1 MVTIDVD
8 FDVFKQLTM
17 RRQSESDSYSD
28 VVRRLLLSGEA
39 PPPIPL
45 SVSKGATFKG
55 VHFPN
60 CTQFR
65 VTYKGRTHTAE
76 IKDGEWVG
84 ADGEFRAS
92 PSEAAHAV
100 TKTNVNGWRFW
111 ECKRPEDQQWHL
123 IDRLRSPDGITVI
136 KRRKV

>member
-1 MVTIDVD
+1 MATIDVD
-8 FDVFKQLTM
+8 FDVFKELTV

-28 VVRRLLLSGEA
+28 VIRRLLISGEA
-39 PPPIPL
+39 PTSMPQPA
-45 SVSKGATFKG
+45 SKGAIFKG

-60 CTQFR
+60 GTQFR
-65 VTYKGRTHTAE
+65 VTYKGRTYTAE
-76 IKDGEWVG
+76 IKDGEWIG

-100 TKTNVNGWRFW
+100 TDTNVNGWRFW

-123 IDRLRSPDGITVI
+123 IDRLRSPDGIPVI